1 MVVELRR
8 QLHVLDHG
16 ELGRALQLILICD
29 RVLHPNRSNLHQHV
43 LAQLIYLLDTVFLD
57 ASDQSIVS
65 GLLLYDL
72 HVVELAFIL
81 PFVLVFDKVLQRSLL
96 FGELG
101 NLLLLLLDLRVVLC
115 FQSLNVSIYSK

>member
-1 MVVELRR
+1 M
-8 QLHVLDHG
+8 
-16 ELGRALQLILICD
+16 
-29 RVLHPNRSNLHQHV
+29 HQHV

-57 ASDQSIVS
+57 ASNQSIVS

-81 PFVLVFDKVLQRSLL
+81 PFVLVLDKVLQRSLL

-115 FQSLNVSIYSK
+115 FQSLNIIIYSK